1 MNAAFAADGSPDR
14 PGMRSLA
21 PEADPNRRPEGM
33 SPRMSES
40 PTSVEA
46 PEIVVPD
53 GLDLEP
59 ERLLDLYWYML
70 LNRRLEERLVNLYRQ
85 GKVIGGVYRS
95 LGQEAESVGTA
106 YALEPGDYLS
116 PLIRN
121 LGSIL
126 VKGAEPLDILKQY
139 MAKGTGPSKGKDL
152 NIHFGDLE
160 KGFIGPVSMLGDM
173 IPVMAGVALAHRMK
187 GERRV
192 CLVYIGDGGFS
203 TGASHEG
210 WNFICAQRLPVI
222 LVAEDNCYAY
232 STPTEKQ
239 MGNRNMVDR
248 ALGYGC
254 AGVQVDGNDVV
265 QCWGAAREAAARGRS
280 GGGPTLIEVKTYRRK
295 GHAEHDDQRYVS
307 KEELETWDTRDPVAR
322 YERWLLS
329 QGIVDQQQLE
339 QIDARVR
346 RKLDAAV
353 EEAEKAPMPE
363 RRTAL
368 DDVWSTP
375 RWPHASPNYHDFT
388 KEVVK

>member
-1 MNAAFAADGSPDR
+1 
-14 PGMRSLA
+14 
-21 PEADPNRRPEGM
+21 M
-33 SPRMSES
+33 SDS
-40 PTSVEA
+40 PTSVAA
-46 PEIVVPD
+46 PEIVAPP
-53 GLDLEP
+53 GLSLAP

-70 LNRRLEERLVNLYRQ
+70 LHRRLEERLVNLYRQ
-85 GKVIGGVYRS
+85 GKVVGGVYRS

-106 YALEPGDYLS
+106 YALEARDWVS

-126 VKGAEPLDILKQY
+126 VKGAEPVDILKQY

-152 NIHFGDLE
+152 NIHFGDLA

-173 IPVMAGVALAHRMK
+173 IPVMSGVALANRMQ
-187 GERRV
+187 GEDRV

-232 STPTEKQ
+232 STPTERQ

-254 AGVQVDGNDVV
+254 AGVQVDGNDVL
-265 QCWGAAREAAARGRS
+265 QCWHAATEAVARGRA

-307 KEELETWDTRDPVAR
+307 KEELETWEARDPVAR
-322 YERWLLS
+322 YEQWLLA
-329 QGIVDQQQLE
+329 QELVDRERLD
-339 QIDARVR
+339 QIDARVKQ
-346 RKLDAAV
+346 KLDAAV
-353 EEAEKAPMPE
+353 DEAEQAPLPE
-363 RRTAL
+363 PRSAL

-388 KEVVK
+388 KEVIE

>member
-1 MNAAFAADGSPDR
+1 M
-14 PGMRSLA
+14 
-21 PEADPNRRPEGM
+21 PEGM

-40 PTSVEA
+40 PTSVAE

-53 GLDLEP
+53 RLDLEP

-126 VKGAEPLDILKQY
+126 VKGAEPVDILKQY

-152 NIHFGDLE
+152 NIHFGELD

-173 IPVMAGVALAHRMK
+173 IPVMAGVALANRMQGK
-187 GERRV
+187 DSV

-203 TGASHEG
+203 TGAAHEG

-254 AGVQVDGNDVV
+254 AGVQLDGNDVV
-265 QCWGAAREAAARGRS
+265 QCWGAAREAVARARAGD
-280 GGGPTLIEVKTYRRK
+280 GPTLIEVKTYRRK

-307 KEELETWDTRDPVAR
+307 KEELETWEARDPVAR
-322 YERWLLS
+322 YERWLLE
-329 QGIVDQQQLE
+329 QGVVDRQQLD

-346 RKLDAAV
+346 SKLDAAV
-353 EEAEKAPMPE
+353 DEAEKAPMPE
-363 RRTAL
+363 PRTAL

-388 KEVVK
+388 KELAE

>member
-1 MNAAFAADGSPDR
+1 
-14 PGMRSLA
+14 
-21 PEADPNRRPEGM
+21 M
-33 SPRMSES
+33 SDS
-40 PTSVEA
+40 PTTVGA
-46 PEIVVPD
+46 PEIVAPE
-53 GLDLEP
+53 GLPLEP
-59 ERLLDLYWYML
+59 PRLLDLYWYML

-85 GKVIGGVYRS
+85 GKVVGGVYRS

-106 YALEPGDYLS
+106 YALEPRDYVS

-126 VKGAEPLDILKQY
+126 VKGAEPVDILKQY

-152 NIHFGDLE
+152 NIHFGDLS

-173 IPVMAGVALAHRMK
+173 IPVMGGVALGNRMQ
-187 GERRV
+187 GRDSV

-203 TGASHEG
+203 TGAAHEG

-254 AGVQVDGNDVV
+254 AGVQVDGNDVLA
-265 QCWGAAREAAARGRS
+265 CWHAGREAVGRARS
-280 GGGPTLIEVKTYRRK
+280 GNGPTLIEVKTYRRK

-307 KEELETWDTRDPVAR
+307 KEELKTWESRDPVMR
-322 YERWLLS
+322 YEQWLLS
-329 QGIVDQQQLE
+329 QDVVDREQLE
-339 QIDARVR
+339 QIDARVK

-353 EEAEKAPMPE
+353 DEAESAPMPE
-363 RRTAL
+363 PRTAL

-388 KEVVK
+388 REIVE